1 MIAASLDPI
10 NSLIRSYLRKAF
22 LKEKRYGLAGTRFD
36 LAKKPDPTDLTLWL
50 YDEIMKQT
58 QNQPMEAWRDIQKS
72 IER

>member
-50 YDEIMKQT
+50 YDETDPESTNGSVARYSKI
-58 QNQPMEAWRDIQKS
+58 D
-72 IER
+72 